1 MSETL
6 APEPDWEGPR
16 VFFDISIAGREIG
29 RVKIELKQSACPN
42 AVENFRQL
50 CVGSY
55 RPRGVPIGYKGCRF
69 HRVVPGFIIQSGDCD
84 TRDGYGNLS
93 IYGREFDDEE
103 SAYPFDQPGIVAM
116 ANSGP
121 NTNGCQ
127 FFITMNPTPELDG
140 KYVSIGKVIEGM
152 FTLRQIESV
161 PLKPHSEVPSLDVII
176 TECGEL

>member
-1 MSETL
+1 METL
-6 APEPDWEGPR
+6 EPESDWLGPR
-16 VFFDISIAGREIG
+16 VFFDITIAGRDIG
-29 RVKIELKQSACPN
+29 RVKIELRKDICPK

-50 CVGSY
+50 CTGSY

-84 TRDGYGNLS
+84 SRDGYGTLS
-93 IYGREFDDEE
+93 IYGREFDDEN
-103 SAYPFDQPGIVAM
+103 SAYSFDEPGIVAM

-127 FFITMNPTPELDG
+127 FFISLNPAPELNG
-140 KYVSIGKVIEGM
+140 QYVVIGKVIEGM

-161 PLKPHSEVPSLDVII
+161 PLKPHSEIPSLDVVIS
-176 TECGEL
+176 ECGEL